1 MFKEKSTEEIIG
13 LVDMRADNVNLTGGV
28 DFASKKDEQ
37 NLNVQT
43 DNFDMN
49 IKNDEI
55 TINAKKKENYTL
67 RDLQQ
72 KLINDLYSKNSY
84 TYSDIELIEI
94 LFENNDI

>member
-13 LVDMRADNVNLTGGV
+13 LVNMHADNVNLTGRV
-28 DFASKKDEQ
+28 DFASKKDEH

-49 IKNDEI
+49 IKNNEI
-55 TINAKKKENYTL
+55 IINAKKKENHTL
-67 RDLQQ
+67 QDLRQ
-72 KLINDLYSKNSY
+72 KLINDLYNKQSY
-84 TYSDIELIEI
+84 FDNDIKLMEI